1 MDCLVLPVS
10 ALVRS
15 RRWGSRVGY
24 NPIVSEGGFGD
35 PDDGLVTVVVGKE
48 RKEFLVDGTV
58 LEEYPFRDL
67 IDLLE
72 KDGLAKHE
80 RRRRKRGV
88 MCVDVDSILFEH
100 MLWLMY
106 NDTRSLSELNL
117 REVIDFYAQE

>member
-15 RRWGSRVGY
+15 RHWGSRVGY
-24 NPIVSEGGFGD
+24 RPMVSEEGFGD
-35 PDDGLVTVVVGKE
+35 PDNGLVTVVVGKE
-48 RKEFLVDGTV
+48 RREFLVEGIV
-58 LEEYPFRDL
+58 LEEHPFRDL

-80 RRRRKRGV
+80 KRRKRGV
-88 MCVDVDSILFEH
+88 VYVDVDSILFEH

-106 NDTRSLSELNL
+106 NDSHSLSELNL